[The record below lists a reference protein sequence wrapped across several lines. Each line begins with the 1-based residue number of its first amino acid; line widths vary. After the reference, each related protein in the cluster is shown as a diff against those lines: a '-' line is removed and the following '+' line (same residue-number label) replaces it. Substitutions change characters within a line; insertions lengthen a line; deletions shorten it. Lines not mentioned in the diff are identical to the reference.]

1 MKTKELN
8 IIANYINLSSA
19 DSYLVDKYPNTG
31 FYIVIISKI
40 EHLYYVN
47 KETTVLTYIDTV
59 AQVESMLFN
68 AKPIKSVVEKEVIQS
83 TNNDTSVITGD
94 VLLKTIAMIANNEK
108 FKDLK

>member
-1 MKTKELN
+1 
-8 IIANYINLSSA
+8 
-19 DSYLVDKYPNTG
+19 
-31 FYIVIISKI
+31 
-40 EHLYYVN
+40 
-47 KETTVLTYIDTV
+47 
-59 AQVESMLFN
+59 MLFN